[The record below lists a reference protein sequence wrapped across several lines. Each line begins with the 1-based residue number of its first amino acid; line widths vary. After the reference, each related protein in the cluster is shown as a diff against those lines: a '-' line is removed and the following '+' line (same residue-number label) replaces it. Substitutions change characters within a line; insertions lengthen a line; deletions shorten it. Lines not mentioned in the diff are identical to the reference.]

1 MFHTGIECFDSG
13 TKRTMSRARDDRK
26 AERDDLLRDVMLAV
40 RSFTNAQD
48 VLDDA
53 AVDVLGIN
61 RSDGRCLDILDQ
73 SGPLTAG
80 ELARR
85 ADLSTAAITA
95 LVDRM
100 ERAGY
105 LTRVRDTVDR
115 RRVVIAGTEHATCRC
130 AAIWGPIEQDGVAFL
145 DGFTDDQLQLVR
157 RFMDG
162 GREFLLAHL
171 DRIKSLA
178 PQVAAGE
185 TILAV
190 PSPAESGT
198 IPA

>member
-1 MFHTGIECFDSG
+1 MFHTGIECFDSEM
-13 TKRTMSRARDDRK
+13 KRTMSRARDDRK
-26 AERDDLLRDVMLAV
+26 ADRDDLLGEVMLAV

-48 VLDDA
+48 VFDDA

-73 SGPLTAG
+73 SGPLAAG

-85 ADLSTAAITA
+85 AHLSTAAITA

-115 RRVVIAGTEHATCRC
+115 RRVVIAGTEQARYRC
-130 AAIWGPIEQDGVAFL
+130 ATIWGPIEQDGVAFL
-145 DGFTDDQLQLVR
+145 NGFTDDQLHVVR

-162 GREFLLAHL
+162 GREVLLAHL

-178 PQVAAGE
+178 PRIDADE
-185 TILAV
+185 TVVAV

>member
-1 MFHTGIECFDSG
+1 
-13 TKRTMSRARDDRK
+13 MSKAREDRK
-26 AERDDLLRDVMLAV
+26 EDRDRLLSEVRIAV
-40 RSFTNAQD
+40 RSFTNVEA

-61 RSDGRCLDILDQ
+61 RSDGRCLDILDH

-115 RRVVIAGTEHATCRC
+115 RRVRIAGTQRAEYKC
-130 AAIWGPIEQDGVAFL
+130 AAIWGPIKAEGVGFLGRFTDAELRLVTRFL
-145 DGFTDDQLQLVR
+145 DEA
-157 RFMDG
+157 
-162 GREFLLAHL
+162 REFLLGHL
-171 DRIKSLA
+171 DRIKALA
-178 PQVAAGE
+178 PFADEDAHGPPAA
-185 TILAV
+185 TI
-190 PSPAESGT
+190 SPAEPGK

>member
-1 MFHTGIECFDSG
+1 
-13 TKRTMSRARDDRK
+13 MSRARDDRK
-26 AERDDLLRDVMLAV
+26 AERDDLLREVMLAV

-53 AVDVLGIN
+53 AVDALGIN

-115 RRVVIAGTEHATCRC
+115 RRVVIAGTEHAQCRC
-130 AAIWGPIEQDGVAFL
+130 AAIWGPIEQDGVTFL
-145 DGFTDDQLQLVR
+145 NGFTDDQLQLVR

-171 DRIKSLA
+171 DRIKSLV
-178 PQVAAGE
+178 PQIAADE
-185 TILAV
+185 TVVAV

>member
-1 MFHTGIECFDSG
+1 MA
-13 TKRTMSRARDDRK
+13 KAPADRN
-26 AERDDLLRDVMLAV
+26 EEHDRLLSEVRIAV
-40 RSFTNAQD
+40 RSFTNAEA
-48 VLDDA
+48 VLDAA

-115 RRVVIAGTEHATCRC
+115 RRVLIADTQRAENRC
-130 AAIWGPIEQDGVAFL
+130 DAIWGPIKEEGVGFL
-145 DGFTDDQLQLVR
+145 NGFTDDELRLVA

-162 GREFLLAHL
+162 AREFLLGHL
-171 DRIKSLA
+171 ERIKALA
-178 PQVAAGE
+178 LIADEDAGGPPME
-185 TILAV
+185 AI
-190 PSPAESGT
+190 SPAEPGK